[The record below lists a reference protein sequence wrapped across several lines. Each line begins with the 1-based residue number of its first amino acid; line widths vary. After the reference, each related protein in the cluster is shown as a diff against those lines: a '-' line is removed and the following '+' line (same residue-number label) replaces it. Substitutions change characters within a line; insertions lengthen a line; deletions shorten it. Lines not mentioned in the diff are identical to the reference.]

1 MKKIILMTVL
11 CLLLA
16 GWCVDAYATD
26 AGIVVLRQGLLGAG
40 TGAVATAATGGR
52 GDAVWKGALIGMGV
66 NVVGGALLDIL
77 TTPSG
82 NGAVAYVNQP
92 QPVTRYVVVDR
103 PSARPNPYVSGAR
116 RIYKAGYRTGYNT
129 GYGQGYRD
137 GYGNA
142 VYEWGAY

>member
-1 MKKIILMTVL
+1 MKKIILMTIS

-16 GWCVDAYATD
+16 GWCVDAYAAD
-26 AGIVVLRQGLLGAG
+26 ANIVVLRQGLLGAG

-82 NGAVAYVNQP
+82 NGEVAYVSRQ
-92 QPVTRYVVVDR
+92 QPVTQYVVVNR
-103 PSARPNPYVSGAR
+103 PTYRPNPYASRAR
-116 RIYKAGYRTGYNT
+116 RIYRTGYRN
-129 GYGQGYRD
+129 GYRQGYRD
-137 GYGNA
+137 GYDDA